1 MPILKV
7 PRMASNGT
15 IMDEFDKEQS
25 PEDLVERFPLST
37 VFCAY
42 FLWQKWKTENRKF
55 TETPQG
61 ILSGEM
67 FRQMAMAWV
76 DILSKTHERREV
88 VSEFMADVFASATLE
103 MDGFDRDAIRD
114 AIDGEHKKEG

>member
-1 MPILKV
+1 M
-7 PRMASNGT
+7 SNT
-15 IMDEFDKEQS
+15 MDEIKDQN

-42 FLWQKWKTENRKF
+42 FLWQKWKSEKRKF

-61 ILSGEM
+61 VLSGEM

-76 DILSKTHERREV
+76 DALSKTHERREV
-88 VSEFMADVFASATLE
+88 VSEFMADVF
-103 MDGFDRDAIRD
+103 DRDAIRD